1 METKDEI
8 FDKLL
13 NYLDV
18 AIYAG
23 FFTEDEIEEI
33 NRLEREYY
41 IQEEAK

>member
-8 FDKLL
+8 FTKLL
-13 NYLDV
+13 NYLDA

-33 NRLEREYY
+33 NKLEREYY
-41 IQEEAK
+41 IQEDTK

>member
-13 NYLDV
+13 NYLDA

-23 FFTEDEIEEI
+23 FFTEDEVEEI
-33 NRLEREYY
+33 HRLEREYY
-41 IQEEAK
+41 IQEDAK